1 MVPLDLCFSI
11 GQDPSSDQLHILNH
25 PVVFFHVILRSA
37 VWALSLAHRIK
48 AAATTAAIY
57 RCDGESG
64 HFPMGRISAKGYI
77 YEISSLDDSVPF
89 FLIRRKTVIDPPGP
103 EGQMQKAS
111 SPS

>member
-1 MVPLDLCFSI
+1 MVTLDLCFSI

-57 RCDGESG
+57 RCDGESR
-64 HFPMGRISAKGYI
+64 HFPMCQISAKGYI
-77 YEISSLDDSVPF
+77 YEITWQPEELPHWKSL
-89 FLIRRKTVIDPPGP
+89 LP
-103 EGQMQKAS
+103 EETEAGTL
-111 SPS
+111 P